1 MSRMAKAPSSTG
13 RLSPSETRAAVTL
26 EEQGTMANTPMASGG
41 RPVSSAASRR
51 ARMAASSMGRMV
63 QATWPM
69 SLGKRMRMRRSTVG
83 QEEEIWGVT
92 LDGPPLM
99 LCRSKSEIMSAALAT
114 S

>member
-1 MSRMAKAPSSTG
+1 
-13 RLSPSETRAAVTL
+13 
-26 EEQGTMANTPMASGG
+26 
-41 RPVSSAASRR
+41 
-51 ARMAASSMGRMV
+51 
-63 QATWPM
+63 M

-99 LCRSKSEIMSAALAT
+99 LCRSKSEIISAALAT

>member
-63 QATWPM
+63 QPM

-92 LDGPPLM
+92 LDGPPLI
-99 LCRSKSEIMSAALAT
+99 LCRSKSEIISAALAT